1 MPLSQSEKPTLDPR
15 TQQTVLKK
23 SLSSWGAVIFRIE
36 RVIGKRLMLDGLRVD
51 QPGMTK
57 VNQDV
62 SHDGFG
68 SEKFLER
75 DGSSV
80 EA

>member
-1 MPLSQSEKPTLDPR
+1 MGMRGSLGSKGLLDVGWSGR
-15 TQQTVLKK
+15 ADHL
-23 SLSSWGAVIFRIE
+23 
-36 RVIGKRLMLDGLRVD
+36 
-51 QPGMTK
+51 